1 VIVGPTDEGKADA
14 IDNASVERAV
24 ADGVVFTGART
35 DMPECYS
42 AFDVFLT
49 ASWREGFPRSAME
62 AAAMGLPTVATDI
75 RGNRQVID
83 DGVTGVLVAVRDAS
97 ALSAAVADLAD
108 DAERRRAMGAAAQ
121 ARAVEHFDQQ
131 RVIDIS
137 LAAYRSLSSR
147 G

>member
-1 VIVGPTDEGKADA
+1 
-14 IDNASVERAV
+14 
-24 ADGVVFTGART
+24 
-35 DMPECYS
+35 MPECYS

-97 ALSAAVADLAD
+97 ALSVAVADLAD

-137 LAAYRSLSSR
+137 LAAYRSR
-147 G
+147 R